1 MSIQDARTILES
13 RDFTIPLRKALVEKA
28 WAGTQVSGDDRQY
41 PDFRVYTEEIRTQDE
56 ANIRLVMTFSCYDH
70 SSEAQVNSM
79 VWTIEEWEDEEVL
92 DAAIQAV
99 FNQIVGGGLTGR
111 GDMDT
116 PPEATTNESI
126 VKNWKNFLHS

>member
-1 MSIQDARTILES
+1 
-13 RDFTIPLRKALVEKA
+13 
-28 WAGTQVSGDDRQY
+28 
-41 PDFRVYTEEIRTQDE
+41 
-56 ANIRLVMTFSCYDH
+56 
-70 SSEAQVNSM
+70 M
-79 VWTIEEWEDEEVL
+79 VHTIEEWEDEEVL

-116 PPEATTNESI
+116 PPAQTTNESI